1 MCMEKVGIMDS
12 RLILL
17 EGMPSTGKTT
27 NSRFIQIQLERQGIG
42 TEWIHEIA
50 MPHPV
55 LFFDEVGFTKDEYRH
70 FIKEYPAA
78 VGILDKIAIARE
90 NTVTVDLNLIQWY
103 YKDEFDQGTYQALSQ
118 FDTWEFPIEKYKL
131 FALDKWNYFT
141 RQVLHNESK
150 VYIVDSA
157 IFQYQI
163 FRFLF
168 ENRPCEE
175 LQDFVSEIGDIIKP
189 LHPSLVFLY
198 RENAEATIDY
208 LEKDRGTSYLEYLYQ
223 RDKNQPYYQDK
234 PGGAESFKQFLR
246 DYSRMT
252 NLLFHSFAGN
262 KISLEISKGNWIDLE
277 DEMLS
282 FLGIGRTPDIEAC
295 APNGIYKNRELGYSI
310 KVENLSIVDPDGA
323 ERKLI
328 PKKHNEF
335 YVDWLPVILRFENG
349 GIVVAGSQICDRWSA
364 TGMKYD
370 KVE

>member
-1 MCMEKVGIMDS
+1 
-12 RLILL
+12 
-17 EGMPSTGKTT
+17 
-27 NSRFIQIQLERQGIG
+27 
-42 TEWIHEIA
+42 
-50 MPHPV
+50 
-55 LFFDEVGFTKDEYRH
+55 
-70 FIKEYPAA
+70 
-78 VGILDKIAIARE
+78 
-90 NTVTVDLNLIQWY
+90 
-103 YKDEFDQGTYQALSQ
+103 
-118 FDTWEFPIEKYKL
+118 
-131 FALDKWNYFT
+131 
-141 RQVLHNESK
+141 
-150 VYIVDSA
+150 
-157 IFQYQI
+157 
-163 FRFLF
+163 
-168 ENRPCEE
+168 
-175 LQDFVSEIGDIIKP
+175 
-189 LHPSLVFLY
+189 
-198 RENAEATIDY
+198 
-208 LEKDRGTSYLEYLYQ
+208 
-223 RDKNQPYYQDK
+223 
-234 PGGAESFKQFLR
+234 
-246 DYSRMT
+246 MT